1 VVVRR
6 EDGLMSR
13 SRLFFT
19 LCLSALS
26 LTVLSS
32 LHPLHAQV
40 PATGTFTATQSCS
53 AQRAINGANPG
64 KIMLNPGD
72 RYEVV
77 GFNSDR
83 RTHLLLRI
91 PGASPNRRWV
101 RANCGTFTASD
112 STPDPGPSDREATNK
127 RRVTLLP
134 FFDRQNNPIRVDND
148 AKPRDISPPPPSLQ
162 PFDRKILELC
172 GATFDAP
179 VSETEFKRLLS
190 FYPDVVQK
198 LKAATNGELKPNR
211 RSDAQFIDDLGT
223 IWFGQKGFKHIFCG
237 ELDKGNSIGG
247 LHFYG
252 RYLQFQE
259 QGIAGRI
266 DRLSNG
272 RDAKAEVVEGVIY
285 SFGTAIQQ
293 GDRMI
298 AQHPIKGYAYVS
310 NAQEMLVDATRA
322 FKVFNV
328 PDTPESQ
335 ACLITI
341 TDSPSQPFRAV
352 FVKKAGAIRT
362 FYPDATPDETKT
374 LDCEKR

>member
-1 VVVRR
+1 
-6 EDGLMSR
+6 MPR
-13 SRLFFT
+13 SRLVFT
-19 LCLSALS
+19 LCLSTLS
-26 LTVLSS
+26 LIVLLSV
-32 LHPLHAQV
+32 HPLQAQI
-40 PATGTFTATQSCS
+40 PATGTFTATQACP

-64 KIMLNPGD
+64 NIVLNPGD

-83 RTHLLLRI
+83 RTHLLLQI
-91 PGASPNRRWV
+91 PGANPNRRWV
-101 RANCGTFTASD
+101 SANCGTFAASD
-112 STPDPGPSDREATNK
+112 STPDPTPGDRVPTDK
-127 RRVTLLP
+127 RRVTLFP
-134 FFDRQNNPIRVDND
+134 FFDKQSNPVRVDND
-148 AKPRDISPPPPSLQ
+148 SRLRDLSPPPPSLQ
-162 PFDRKILELC
+162 PFDRKILDLC

-179 VSETEFKRLLS
+179 VSEMEFKRTLS

-198 LKAATNGELKPNR
+198 LKAAINGELKPNR
-211 RSDAQFIDDLGT
+211 RSDAEFIDDLGA
-223 IWFGQKGFKHIFCG
+223 IWFRQKGFKHIFCG
-237 ELDKGNSIGG
+237 ELDRANSIGG

-266 DRLSNG
+266 DRLSDG

-293 GDRMI
+293 GDRII

-310 NAQEMLVDATRA
+310 NAQEMLIDATRA

-328 PDTPESQ
+328 SDTPDSQ

-341 TDSPSQPFRAV
+341 TDPQSPPFRAV

-362 FYPDATPDETKT
+362 FYPDATPDEANTP
-374 LDCEKR
+374 DCENR